1 MGERALL
8 VEVDTQAEVLGLYAG
23 LRDHPLDG
31 QAELV
36 PAARSL
42 LVKLGRGVDHEVAR
56 AELETR
62 PPGQFEAGA
71 ATTVVIDVIYDGADL
86 VEVGELTGLG
96 TDGVITAHTAQL
108 WTVAFGGFAP
118 GFGYLTGRDLRLDVP
133 RKAFP
138 RTSVP
143 AGSVGLAGRYS
154 GIYPR
159 SSPGGWQL
167 IGRTAAL
174 LWDPTRDPPAL
185 LRPGMSVQFRAVES
199 LSALSASPT
208 RAVAESV
215 SEEPA
220 RGLLVIRT
228 GVFATI
234 QDGGRTGYAELGVP
248 PSGAVDQGAYAA
260 ANALVGNSEG
270 AAALELTLGGFR
282 ARAVGD
288 QLVAVTG
295 AARTY
300 EIRRS
305 DGSTE
310 HHSAEFAARLADGD
324 LLAIGHPA
332 TGLRSY
338 LAVRGGIDVPA
349 VLGSRS
355 TDVLSDLG
363 PPAVRRD
370 QRLAVGE
377 KCFRDAPRSADAR
390 WSDPAGADSTAAAA
404 SSGPLLLLA
413 GPHLR
418 LLAPDALS
426 QLVGHEWTVSPDSN
440 RVGLRLAGTPIG
452 RSLTDEMPSGP
463 LVAGAIQIPPSGQP
477 ILFLRDH
484 PVTGGYPVIAVLTDA
499 GIDQAAQC
507 RPGQH
512 VHFALRP

>member
-1 MGERALL
+1 
-8 VEVDTQAEVLGLYAG
+8 
-23 LRDHPLDG
+23 
-31 QAELV
+31 
-36 PAARSL
+36 
-42 LVKLGRGVDHEVAR
+42 
-56 AELETR
+56 
-62 PPGQFEAGA
+62 
-71 ATTVVIDVIYDGADL
+71 
-86 VEVGELTGLG
+86 
-96 TDGVITAHTAQL
+96 
-108 WTVAFGGFAP
+108 
-118 GFGYLTGRDLRLDVP
+118 
-133 RKAFP
+133 
-138 RTSVP
+138 
-143 AGSVGLAGRYS
+143 
-154 GIYPR
+154 
-159 SSPGGWQL
+159 
-167 IGRTAAL
+167 
-174 LWDPTRDPPAL
+174 
-185 LRPGMSVQFRAVES
+185 
-199 LSALSASPT
+199 
-208 RAVAESV
+208 
-215 SEEPA
+215 
-220 RGLLVIRT
+220 
-228 GVFATI
+228 
-234 QDGGRTGYAELGVP
+234 
-248 PSGAVDQGAYAA
+248 
-260 ANALVGNSEG
+260 
-270 AAALELTLGGFR
+270 LELTLGGFR

-310 HHSAEFAARLADGD
+310 HHPAEFAARLADGD

-338 LAVRGGIDVPA
+338 LGVRGGIDVPA

-440 RVGLRLAGTPIG
+440 RVGLRLAGTPVG

-463 LVAGAIQIPPSGQP
+463 LVPGAIQIPPSGQP